1 MSAPIYRGRSVVT
14 RRLTW
19 DQYCDWRNALRLNRY
34 STFADLRALY
44 QRIRAGEQYGRQSGV
59 QS

>member
-1 MSAPIYRGRSVVT
+1 MSATTYRGRSVVT

-19 DQYCDWRNALRLNRY
+19 EQYCDWRNALLLNRY
-34 STFADLRALY
+34 STFAELRALY
-44 QRIRAGEQYGRQSGV
+44 LRIKGGAQYGRCSGV